1 MPFSPMLAVNEI
13 KAVAA
18 VAMTLF
24 DRAASSL
31 LLCFTQAHPMLR
43 VICFF
48 IAWVGCWLPIAI
60 AIALAINWHPPKPL
74 AAEQKLPLLA
84 SLYLIAPIL
93 LWGIAGVEGGSFST
107 YGLPPNPVVLVSL
120 GLGFGLAVIS
130 LVVIFGIEWALGWIS
145 WQQSN
150 WRQLKSVWLP
160 TLLLGL
166 WIGGTEELIFRG
178 FLLNSL
184 MGGGFKEA
192 SAVSAEMLVKPTA
205 TLWVAAAISSL
216 IFAVLHLVW
225 EIRETLPQIPGLWLM
240 GMVLV
245 LARLCEVGDLGLAW
259 GLHAGWIWGLASI
272 EAAGLIKY
280 TGNASVWITGLAGK
294 PLAGAVGIL
303 CLLGT
308 AAVVWIMEL
317 NLLASVSEKFY

>member
-1 MPFSPMLAVNEI
+1 MPFSPTLDVNEI

-18 VAMTLF
+18 VAMNFF
-24 DRAASSL
+24 DQAASSL
-31 LLCFTQAHPMLR
+31 LLFFTQAHPIWR
-43 VICFF
+43 VTAFF

-60 AIALAINWHPPKPL
+60 AVAIAMNWHPPKPL
-74 AAEQKLPLLA
+74 AAAQKLPLLA
-84 SLYLIAPIL
+84 SLYLIAPLL

-107 YGLPPNPVVLVSL
+107 YGLPWTPAVLVSL
-120 GLGFGLAVIS
+120 GLGFGLAVLS
-130 LVVIFGIEWALGWIS
+130 LVVIFGIEWALGLIS

-150 WRQLKSVWLP
+150 WQQLKSVWLP

-184 MGGGFKEA
+184 MEAGFKEA
-192 SAVSAEMLVKPTA
+192 SAVSTEMLVKPTH
-205 TLWVAAAISSL
+205 TLWVAAAISSI

-225 EIRETLPQIPGLWLM
+225 EVRETLPQLPGLWLM

-245 LARLCEVGDLGLAW
+245 LARVCDAGNLGLAW

-272 EAAGLIKY
+272 DAAGLIKY
-280 TGNASVWITGLAGK
+280 SGKASVWIVGLAAK
-294 PLAGAVGIL
+294 PLAGAAGIL

-308 AAVVWIMEL
+308 AAVVWIL
-317 NLLASVSEKFY
+317 D

>member
-1 MPFSPMLAVNEI
+1 MPFESRLDTNEI
-13 KAVAA
+13 KAVAG
-18 VAMTLF
+18 VAMTFF

-31 LLCFTQAHPMLR
+31 LFLTQVHPMLR
-43 VICFF
+43 VIGFF

-60 AIALAINWHPPKPL
+60 AVAKSINWHPPKPL
-74 AAEQKLPLLA
+74 AEKQKLPLLA
-84 SLYLIAPIL
+84 SLYPIAPLL
-93 LWGIAGVEGGSFST
+93 LWGIAWVEGGSFST
-107 YGLPPNPVVLVSL
+107 YGLPLNPSVLVSL
-120 GLGFGLAVIS
+120 GLGVGLAVLS
-130 LVVIFGIEWALGWIS
+130 LVVIFGIESALDWIS

-150 WRQLKSVWLP
+150 FKQLKSVWLP
-160 TLLLGL
+160 ILLLGL

-178 FLLNSL
+178 FLLSEL
-184 MGGGFKEA
+184 MGDALMRA
-192 SAVSAEMLVKPTA
+192 SPLSSDMLVKPTA

-245 LARLCEVGDLGLAW
+245 LARFCDGGDLGLAW

-272 EAAGLIKY
+272 DAAGLIKY
-280 TGNASVWITGLAGK
+280 TGKVSAKITGLAGK